1 MRAVGALLFL
11 DAERRQ
17 PRCDLAVDR
26 EQRLSSGGHADPEHT
41 RRAALGKRSGSV
53 ERQVERADRKRRP
66 QRLADRLPLCIVNFS
81 NEADGEVEAVGG
93 HPRHLRARRRVS
105 RAPLQFAAHLRRP
118 SRERLADLHRH
129 KQPHLCILARG
140 VNRRSLMS
148 RSLLAFVFFASFVV
162 PSGSAFAQNAPAI
175 PAATYRV
182 VYLEVAPAEVNRV
195 AAALKDYKR
204 SAMNAIG
211 ALRIDVLQ
219 QVGRSSHFAIYES
232 WRDNAALEGHKT
244 ANDTKKLDEVLQAT
258 RVSPVDE
265 RLLTAVG
272 PPLAASSGTGSVY
285 VITHADSVPPQR
297 DAAEKALSDLTIRS
311 RQESGNAIF
320 LATVQPNR
328 NNHFTIIELWKDEKA
343 LDAHAVADYTKKF
356 RDTFGPFSGA
366 LFDERIYKS
375 VG

>member
-1 MRAVGALLFL
+1 
-11 DAERRQ
+11 
-17 PRCDLAVDR
+17 
-26 EQRLSSGGHADPEHT
+26 
-41 RRAALGKRSGSV
+41 
-53 ERQVERADRKRRP
+53 
-66 QRLADRLPLCIVNFS
+66 
-81 NEADGEVEAVGG
+81 
-93 HPRHLRARRRVS
+93 
-105 RAPLQFAAHLRRP
+105 
-118 SRERLADLHRH
+118 
-129 KQPHLCILARG
+129 
-140 VNRRSLMS
+140 MS
-148 RSLLAFVFFASFVV
+148 RSLLVFVLFASFVV
-162 PSGSAFAQNAPAI
+162 AGGSAFAQNAPAA
-175 PAATYRV
+175 PPATYRV
-182 VYLEVAPAEVNRV
+182 VYLEVAPADVNRV
-195 AAALKDYKR
+195 AAALKEYRR

-244 ANDTKKLDEVLQAT
+244 ASETKKLDEVLQAT

-265 RLLTAVG
+265 RLLSAVG
-272 PPLAASSGTGSVY
+272 PPLAAASGAGSIY

-297 DAAEKALSDLTIRS
+297 DAAEKALSDLTVRS

-328 NNHFTIIELWKDEKA
+328 NNHFTIVELWRDEKA
-343 LDAHAVADYTKKF
+343 LDAHAVADHTKKF